1 MSMGKQFIRLATWL
15 PLKAPGN
22 GSDMANRRPQIRI
35 VRWGIA
41 VPERACCT
49 ACGRLFS
56 RIPSEE
62 LSVEQARD
70 ELERLFLV
78 HTCTND
84 KVQLEAHN
92 HR

>member
-1 MSMGKQFIRLATWL
+1 
-15 PLKAPGN
+15 
-22 GSDMANRRPQIRI
+22 MANRRPQIRI

-56 RIPSEE
+56 LIPTEE

-70 ELERLFLV
+70 ELEKMFLL
-78 HTCTND
+78 HTCTYD
-84 KVQLEAHN
+84 KVPLDAHQ
-92 HR
+92 RE